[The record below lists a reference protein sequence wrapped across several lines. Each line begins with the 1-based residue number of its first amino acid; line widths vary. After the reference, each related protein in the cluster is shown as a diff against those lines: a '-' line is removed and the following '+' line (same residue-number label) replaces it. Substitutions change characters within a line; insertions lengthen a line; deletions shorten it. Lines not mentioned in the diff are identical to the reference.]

1 MVGSPH
7 REALSRP
14 IHRFKIAKLGPG
26 KKNIQQHLIG
36 RSTVPDSW
44 EVLTHHHHILRKI
57 DTARTQSKTRMVAHL
72 GGAPG
77 DTPHVCILILKI

>member
-14 IHRFKIAKLGPG
+14 IHNCNIAKLGPG

-36 RSTVPDSW
+36 RSTVPDLW

-57 DTARTQSKTRMVAHL
+57 GTARTQSKTGMVAHL

-77 DTPHVCILILKI
+77 DTPHVWIPILRF